1 MARKASICALLLL
14 LLCGCTVGPNYQKPK
29 LATPAQFRA
38 PEPLPAQQ
46 AYSLADLKWFELFH
60 DEQLQ
65 ALIRTALVQNYDL
78 RDAVARVEAA
88 RASLGIIRSDQ
99 FPQFSASGG
108 VELNRFS
115 RDGATPIPA
124 AVLPSQNRNF
134 GEAS

>member
-1 MARKASICALLLL
+1 MHRTCAVLLMAI
-14 LLCGCTVGPNYQKPK
+14 LCGCTVGPNYQRPK
-29 LATPAQFRA
+29 LPLPAQFHA
-38 PEPLPAQQ
+38 PEPLPEQQ

-78 RDAVARVEAA
+78 RDAVTRVEAA
-88 RASLGIIRSDQ
+88 QANLGITRSNQ

-115 RDGATPIPA
+115 RDGATPLP
-124 AVLPSQNRNF
+124 AVLLP
-134 GEAS
+134 